1 MVWERGSQRLAT
13 DDRVVIKSNEGVTT
27 LTIREVDRE
36 DQGQYVC
43 CAMNHLGNTVQ
54 ECQITLLGQF
64 PAAANTNSRY
74 QARSHFPAA
83 ANTNSRYQARSHFPA
98 AANTNSRY
106 QARSHK
112 LQGVLGQRV
121 LGHCCQTSKAGTTN
135 V

>member
-74 QARSHFPAA
+74 QARSH
-83 ANTNSRYQARSHFPA
+83 
-98 AANTNSRY
+98 
-106 QARSHK
+106 K

-121 LGHCCQTSKAGTTN
+121 LGHCCQTSKAGATN